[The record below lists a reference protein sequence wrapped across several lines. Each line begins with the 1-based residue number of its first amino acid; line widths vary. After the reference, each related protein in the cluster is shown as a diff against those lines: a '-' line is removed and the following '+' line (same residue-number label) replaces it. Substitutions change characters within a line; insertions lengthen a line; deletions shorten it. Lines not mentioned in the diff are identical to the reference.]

1 MMGLLAF
8 LVGVLVVGCGLR
20 KVLLGMA
27 VFRDEAPD
35 KTEASPPTD
44 EASVQSALLFAAKVL
59 LLGDDLAMMAVAAVA
74 AAVAGAAVF
83 DDDTTMAFREEGENF
98 GLVEVEAVAKVIVN
112 PEKAYLLLADCLGY
126 VV

>member
-1 MMGLLAF
+1 
-8 LVGVLVVGCGLR
+8 
-20 KVLLGMA
+20 MA

-59 LLGDDLAMMAVAAVA
+59 LLGDDLAMMAAVA

>member
-59 LLGDDLAMMAVAAVA
+59 LLGDDLAMMAAVA

>member
-1 MMGLLAF
+1 MMMGLLAF

-59 LLGDDLAMMAVAAVA
+59 LLGDDLAMMAAVA